1 MRYLYILLALV
12 YITQSHAQ
20 TSNIVGQVINKD
32 SVAIEGVAIIL
43 QKQDSTFIAGTIT
56 DKEGRFTLPMTEKP
70 YRLMF
75 QHLAYEA
82 MCLNSSK
89 EQIGNI
95 ILKES
100 DSKLDEVIVKAE
112 RPVIRMINNR
122 LTYDLQSVK
131 QNKII
136 ANAHELLKELP
147 SISSTDGNS
156 LNLAG
161 ANGTTILISGKV
173 SSLSTEQLI
182 EYLKTLPA
190 EKVEKVEVIYNAP
203 PQLHIKG
210 AVINVVLKK
219 ENRYTMNGQVQA
231 TWINQH
237 ENSFSGVG
245 SLFLTSP
252 KWSFDLMYSIADNKQ
267 ISKSTTT
274 AKHTLGNDIYDID
287 SENHT
292 KSTSNKHNVYTNIN
306 HISGKIERM
315 RENNDGGTG
324 VQ

>member
-147 SISSTDGNS
+147 SISSTD
-156 LNLAG
+156 
-161 ANGTTILISGKV
+161 
-173 SSLSTEQLI
+173 
-182 EYLKTLPA
+182 
-190 EKVEKVEVIYNAP
+190 
-203 PQLHIKG
+203 
-210 AVINVVLKK
+210 
-219 ENRYTMNGQVQA
+219 
-231 TWINQH
+231 
-237 ENSFSGVG
+237 
-245 SLFLTSP
+245 
-252 KWSFDLMYSIADNKQ
+252 
-267 ISKSTTT
+267 
-274 AKHTLGNDIYDID
+274 
-287 SENHT
+287 
-292 KSTSNKHNVYTNIN
+292 
-306 HISGKIERM
+306 
-315 RENNDGGTG
+315 
-324 VQ
+324 

>member
-100 DSKLDEVIVKAE
+100 MSCSVL
-112 RPVIRMINNR
+112 R
-122 LTYDLQSVK
+122 L
-131 QNKII
+131 
-136 ANAHELLKELP
+136 E
-147 SISSTDGNS
+147 
-156 LNLAG
+156 
-161 ANGTTILISGKV
+161 
-173 SSLSTEQLI
+173 
-182 EYLKTLPA
+182 TLPDINM
-190 EKVEKVEVIYNAP
+190 VVPFAP
-203 PQLHIKG
+203 AKLRLFPS
-210 AVINVVLKK
+210 VLLIL
-219 ENRYTMNGQVQA
+219 GS
-231 TWINQH
+231 
-237 ENSFSGVG
+237 SFS
-245 SLFLTSP
+245 SS
-252 KWSFDLMYSIADNKQ
+252 
-267 ISKSTTT
+267 
-274 AKHTLGNDIYDID
+274 
-287 SENHT
+287 
-292 KSTSNKHNVYTNIN
+292 
-306 HISGKIERM
+306 
-315 RENNDGGTG
+315 
-324 VQ
+324 